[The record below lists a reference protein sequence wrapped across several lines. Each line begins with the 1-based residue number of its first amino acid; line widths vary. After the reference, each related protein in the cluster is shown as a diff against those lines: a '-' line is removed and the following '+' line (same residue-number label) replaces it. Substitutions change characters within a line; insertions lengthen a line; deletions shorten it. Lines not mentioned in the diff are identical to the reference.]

1 MWLVK
6 KESFLRR
13 VKNNW
18 LMFRVMSGF
27 FYEKKFLGNLEIVV
41 V

>member
-1 MWLVK
+1 MEGK
-6 KESFLRR
+6 
-13 VKNNW
+13 KNNW

-27 FYEKKFLGNLEIVV
+27 FYKKKFLGNLEIVV